1 MQGGGYPSNYPQY
14 GGAYG
19 GGGPYAANA
28 ASAMAGFP
36 PNSGPPAAPGG
47 YGGGYGGYGGYQQP
61 QAYGGTNLA
70 AFVLAVA
77 WLCQL

>member
-1 MQGGGYPSNYPQY
+1 
-14 GGAYG
+14 
-19 GGGPYAANA
+19 
-28 ASAMAGFP
+28 MAGFP